1 VFEAE
6 KIVADDGLFSL
17 IADVGGRILSCNS
30 ELALA
35 LGVPLGSLTQ
45 LTLWDLADR
54 ESVQRLLDQ
63 ARDVAADGGHQTA
76 RMQLACPGGQTIRIA
91 ALISTNQ
98 HLVGTRIIRIVGF
111 DDTEN
116 FAHVAKLE
124 YATEMLNGFTD
135 ASTEAMWCIEYTEP
149 VDLTAGEQEIVRQVF
164 ENECHWSMC
173 NRAMAQIYNLPEGL
187 DFNRQRVA
195 SYFRRSPTN
204 EAFVRELIDSS
215 FHIDSAPSV
224 DVRHDGTV
232 AYMENS
238 VRCHIEDGKMLRMWG
253 TVRDTTEF
261 RTAHNRLAQ
270 REREVREV
278 LSAIPDAVLVVNK
291 AKQLLAVNP
300 AFESAF
306 GWRARDVLGKD
317 VSAIINLDSRREDD
331 HRWFARAEQRW
342 IADIAQADGTVV
354 ACDVRM
360 APFPD
365 DEFSRF
371 VLCLRPTAAS
381 PAELAPSAR
390 AHRPRRA
397 KSRAIRR

>member
-1 VFEAE
+1 MEQYDEASVTGLV
-6 KIVADDGLFSL
+6 ILNLDSSGCVADANASALRVLGYALENLRGLKFDSLLHASHEFSIRVPGASQRVVL
-17 IADVGGRILSCNS
+17 RCAD
-30 ELALA
+30 E
-35 LGVPLGSLTQ
+35 
-45 LTLWDLADR
+45 
-54 ESVQRLLDQ
+54 
-63 ARDVAADGGHQTA
+63 
-76 RMQLACPGGQTIRIA
+76 
-91 ALISTNQ
+91 ISTVDLTGIFVEGAGGPSGTGRMFVAIPQ
-98 HLVGTRIIRIVGF
+98 ADISHLPGEVEETISLLKGF
-111 DDTEN
+111 ID
-116 FAHVAKLE
+116 L
-124 YATEMLNGFTD
+124 
-135 ASTEAMWCIEYTEP
+135 SSEAMWCMEYSEP
-149 VDLTAGEQEIVRQVF
+149 VVLNTSHPEIIRQVF
-164 ENECHWSMC
+164 ENKCHWRMC

-187 DFNRQRVA
+187 DLNRQRVS

-204 EAFVRELIDSS
+204 EAFVRELIESS

-238 VRCHIEDGKMLRMWG
+238 VRCRIEDGKMLRMWG

-291 AKQLLAVNP
+291 AKHLLAVNP

-306 GWRARDVLGKD
+306 GWRAHDVLGKD

-371 VLCLRPTAAS
+371 VLCLRPTAAT
-381 PAELAPSAR
+381 PAELASSAR

-397 KSRAIRR
+397 KSTAIRR